1 MKKID
6 IYNHVLPPKYFDV
19 VKTHSKDAGFV
30 KRVTGIRMLG
40 ALVKS
45 DLARWRKVIKDAGI
59 TAE

>member
-6 IYNHVLPPKYFDV
+6 IYNHVLPPYFEL
-19 VKTHSKDAGFV
+19 VKTHSRDTGFV

>member
-6 IYNHVLPPKYFDV
+6 IFNHVLPPAYFEL
-19 VKTHSKDAGFV
+19 VKAHSRDKGFV

-45 DLARWRKVIKDAGI
+45 DLARWRKVTKDAWI

>member
-6 IYNHVLPPKYFDV
+6 IYNHVLPAYFEL
-19 VKTHSKDAGFV
+19 VKAHSRDAGFV

-45 DLARWRKVIKDAGI
+45 DLTRWRKVIKDAGI